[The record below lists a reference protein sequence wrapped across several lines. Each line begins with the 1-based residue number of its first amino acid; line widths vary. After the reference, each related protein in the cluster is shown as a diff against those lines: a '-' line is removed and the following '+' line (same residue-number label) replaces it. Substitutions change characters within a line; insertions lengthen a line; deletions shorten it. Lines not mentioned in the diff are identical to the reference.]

1 MVEMSL
7 EEFIED
13 VFKDNHE
20 GLEKAR
26 ELSELL
32 DSLRDED
39 TQIYIVSVASDL

>member
-20 GLEKAR
+20 GLEKIR

-32 DSLRDED
+32 DSLHDED